1 MLYKIRNKETGL
13 FSTGGISPNWTKLGK
28 TWNSIG
34 TFKSHLTLVGDR
46 YNCIYNNKL
55 KGLSID
61 TDIYKNCEV
70 VEVEFK
76 ECKVSNIKDFIE
88 ENTKKKVKESEK
100 QIICSNCGKELGKYE
115 SKFELE
121 DGSMLD
127 NECFMK
133 LAKETLGAINIKF

>member
-1 MLYKIRNKETGL
+1 MLYKIRNKKTGL
-13 FSTGGISPNWTKLGK
+13 FSTGGVAPRWTKLGK

-46 YNCIYNNKL
+46 YESTWGEDRF

-61 TDIYKNCEV
+61 TDIYKDCEV

-76 ECKVSNIKDFIE
+76 ECKVSNIKEFLE
-88 ENTKKKVKESEK
+88 VNKKKKPKTKEQE
-100 QIICSNCGKELGKYE
+100 IICSNCGKVIGIYE

-121 DGSMLD
+121 DRTFLD
-127 NECFMK
+127 NECFIK
-133 LAKETLGAINIKF
+133 LAKETLGVKTK

>member
-13 FSTGGISPNWTKLGK
+13 FSTGGVAPRWTKLGK

-46 YNCIYNNKL
+46 YESTWGTDRF

-61 TDIYKNCEV
+61 TDIYKDCEV

-76 ECKVSNIKDFIE
+76 ECKVSDIKEFLE
-88 ENTKKKVKESEK
+88 ENKKKKPKIKEQE
-100 QIICSNCGKELGKYE
+100 IVCSNCGKVIGIYETKIELQDGKIV
-115 SKFELE
+115 
-121 DGSMLD
+121 D
-127 NECFMK
+127 NECFINI
-133 LAKETLGAINIKF
+133 AKATLGAKTK